1 MTALTAQPTARGPRQ
16 DNRRERLMDA
26 AAELFSRRGYRAAT
40 VRDIAAAVGMLP
52 GSVYYHF
59 PSKGALLLAVYEEG
73 VRRVIRRVDEAVG
86 RAEGPWAR
94 LEAACVAHLGAV
106 LERSDYARVM
116 IRVWPDDVDAPG
128 DGDARTD
135 GNARVGRL
143 VALRDG
149 YEARFRSLVEALP
162 LPPDCAATPL
172 RLLLLG
178 GMNWAQAWYRPGGD
192 SPADIARAFVR
203 DLRRGLDS
211 GAGGS

>member
-1 MTALTAQPTARGPRQ
+1 
-16 DNRRERLMDA
+16 MDA
-26 AAELFSRRGYRAAT
+26 AARLFSRRGYRATT

-59 PSKGALLLAVYEEG
+59 PSKVALLLAVYEEG
-73 VRRVIRRVDEAVG
+73 VRRVTRRVDEAVG

-116 IRVWPDDVDAPG
+116 IRVWPDDVDAQ
-128 DGDARTD
+128 A
-135 GNARVGRL
+135 GRL

-149 YEARFRSLVEALP
+149 YEERFRGLVDALP

-178 GMNWAQAWYRPGGD
+178 GMNWAQAWYRPGGET
-192 SPADIARAFVR
+192 PAELARAFVG
-203 DLRRGLDS
+203 DLRRRLDG

>member
-1 MTALTAQPTARGPRQ
+1 
-16 DNRRERLMDA
+16 MDA
-26 AAELFSRRGYRAAT
+26 AAELFSRRGYRATT

-73 VRRVIRRVDEAVG
+73 VRRVTRRVDEAVAQ
-86 RAEGPWAR
+86 AEGPWAR

-128 DGDARTD
+128 DRDAPGDGDARTD
-135 GNARVGRL
+135 GNARAGRL

-149 YEARFRSLVEALP
+149 YEARFRALVDALP

-178 GMNWAQAWYRPGGD
+178 GMNWAQAWYRPGGET
-192 SPADIARAFVR
+192 PADIARAFVR

-211 GAGGS
+211 GADGS